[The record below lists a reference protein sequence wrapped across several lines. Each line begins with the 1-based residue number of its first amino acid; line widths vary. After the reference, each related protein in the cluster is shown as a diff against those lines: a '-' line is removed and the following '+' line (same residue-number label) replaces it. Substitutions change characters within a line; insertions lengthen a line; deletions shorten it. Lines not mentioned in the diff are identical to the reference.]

1 MKKGFAGS
9 LIVLLLVFVFT
20 GCQNNVTDT
29 DQPEQEIKVIKE
41 KGPNDGDP
49 VVTGSVKTTDTT
61 GSGSSDVSVWYPYW
75 DYDTADRELELIG
88 DDLNTIC
95 FFAAYYDVNGEPFIP
110 EDTQETFKNLDKSG
124 RLDNKHTYLT
134 FVNDKLLEQGSSL
147 KDTDLLYDLLG
158 DRALAD
164 SHADDIIKLTKK
176 LGCEGIEIDYE
187 AIKKDKKLW
196 QHFYEF
202 VNVLCQKAQNESI
215 PVRVVFEPS
224 APVTEYEWP
233 QYAEYVMMCYN
244 LNGYG
249 TKAGPKADIAWIK
262 ELCEKMKTLKGQ
274 PNMAFAG
281 GGFDFSDDG
290 TVAQIDYCLAEQIRI
305 DSHADVQRDENSKV
319 LYFSYLDENSTS
331 HQIWYADQETLKSWT
346 QTARDCG
353 IDRVSIWRLGGNI
366 NE

>member
-1 MKKGFAGS
+1 MKIKSAFAILP
-9 LIVLLLVFVFT
+9 LILMIVFSACDREKPVV
-20 GCQNNVTDT
+20 VTPDT
-29 DQPEQEIKVIKE
+29 EVIVIKDNAQITNKPESITE
-41 KGPNDGDP
+41 KQISDKTE
-49 VVTGSVKTTDTT
+49 VGSPFT
-61 GSGSSDVSVWYPYW
+61 SVWYPYW

-88 DDLNTIC
+88 DDLDTIC

-110 EDTQETFKNLDKSG
+110 QDTQETFSKLNNSGKLDK
-124 RLDNKHTYLT
+124 KHTYLT
-134 FVNDKLLEQGSSL
+134 FVNDKLLEKGSSL

-158 DRALAD
+158 NADLAD
-164 SHADDIIKLTKK
+164 RHADDIIKLAKDF
-176 LGCEGIEIDYE
+176 GCEGIEIDYE
-187 AIKKDKKLW
+187 AIKKDRKLW

-202 VNVLCQKAQNESI
+202 VNVLCEKAQKESI

-224 APVTEYEWP
+224 APITEYDWP
-233 QYAEYVMMCYN
+233 GYPEYVMMCYN

-290 TVAQIDYCLAEQIRI
+290 SVSQIDYCLAEQIRT
-305 DSHADVQRDENSKV
+305 DKQADVQRDENSGA
-319 LYFSYLDENSTS
+319 LYFSYTDENATD
-331 HQIWYADQETLKSWT
+331 HQIWYADQETIRIWI
-346 QTARDCG
+346 QTAKDCG